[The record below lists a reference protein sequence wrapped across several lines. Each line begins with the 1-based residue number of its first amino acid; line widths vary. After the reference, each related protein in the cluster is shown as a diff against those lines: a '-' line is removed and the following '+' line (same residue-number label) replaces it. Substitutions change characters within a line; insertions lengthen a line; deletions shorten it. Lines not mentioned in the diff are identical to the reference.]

1 MMDWLAGW
9 PIWIVA
15 AGAGVLVSL
24 VSFWLTRPQGVASGA
39 QGMVA
44 ASFAAPAEVPVAA
57 EAPAAAK
64 EPVVAEAAIV
74 EGPYGPGSALPNADG
89 SGPQGWTIKG
99 NADSML
105 YHTVDSPYYERTKA
119 EAWFREES
127 AAEAAGFARWDTSRV
142 PA

>member
-9 PIWIVA
+9 PIWIFA
-15 AGAGVLVSL
+15 AGAGVIVSL
-24 VSFWLTRPQGVASGA
+24 ISFFITRPEGVASGA
-39 QGMVA
+39 PGMA
-44 ASFAAPAEVPVAA
+44 SASFAAPADVPVAV
-57 EAPAAAK
+57 E
-64 EPVVAEAAIV
+64 EPVVAEATIV

-89 SGPQGWTIKG
+89 SGPAGWTIKG

-127 AAEAAGFARWDTSRV
+127 AAEAAGFARWDKSRV

>member
-24 VSFWLTRPQGVASGA
+24 VAFFLTRPQNAASGA
-39 QGMVA
+39 RSTMA
-44 ASFAAPAEVPVAA
+44 ASFAAPAEVPVAV
-57 EAPAAAK
+57 ETAA
-64 EPVVAEAAIV
+64 V
-74 EGPYGPGSALPNADG
+74 EGPYGPGSAAPNADG
-89 SGPQGWTIKG
+89 SGPDGWTIKG

-127 AAEAAGFARWDTSRV
+127 AAEAAVFTHWDKSRV
-142 PA
+142 TA